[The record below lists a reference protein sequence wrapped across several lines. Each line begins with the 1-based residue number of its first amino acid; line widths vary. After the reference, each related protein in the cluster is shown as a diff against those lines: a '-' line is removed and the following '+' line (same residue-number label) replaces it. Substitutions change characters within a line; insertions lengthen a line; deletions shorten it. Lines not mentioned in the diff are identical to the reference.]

1 MLPWT
6 FELNFFDYWNSDL
19 LEFIIS
25 FKETYISLPHWLL
38 TVFVMTLGEL
48 NYADTF
54 MPWEYPFSSLVNFL
68 FVIFVLSMPIILMNM
83 LVRR

>member
-1 MLPWT
+1 M
-6 FELNFFDYWNSDL
+6 
-19 LEFIIS
+19 
-25 FKETYISLPHWLL
+25 YISLPHWLL

>member
-1 MLPWT
+1 
-6 FELNFFDYWNSDL
+6 
-19 LEFIIS
+19 
-25 FKETYISLPHWLL
+25 
-38 TVFVMTLGEL
+38 MTLGEL